1 MVQKK
6 KSPAKAQKKEK
17 DASKKP
23 PAPAKTKKKDSALTT
38 DSQNSLGKKFTCHS
52 CATKFYDLNRPT
64 KICPKCGADQSL
76 KPTTK
81 QRGKAPKVS
90 EYDIAED
97 EITDVAEELIEEGEE
112 LEIEEEPVID
122 EEEVWN
128 L

>member
-17 DASKKP
+17 EPTKKQAIQTKSKKKEP
-23 PAPAKTKKKDSALTT
+23 TQNTEP
-38 DSQNSLGKKFTCHS
+38 QNSLGKKFTCHS
-52 CATKFYDLNRPT
+52 CGTKFYDLNKPN

-81 QRGKAPKVS
+81 QRGKAAKVS

-97 EITDVAEELIEEGEE
+97 EITDVAEELIGESEE
-112 LEIEEEPVID
+112 LELEDEPVLD
-122 EEEVWN
+122 EEEV
-128 L
+128 

>member
-17 DASKKP
+17 EAPKKQATPAKSKKKE
-23 PAPAKTKKKDSALTT
+23 PAQSP

-52 CATKFYDLNRPT
+52 CGTKFYDLNRPT

-81 QRGKAPKVS
+81 QRGKASKVS

-112 LEIEEEPVID
+112 LELEEEPVID
-122 EEEVWN
+122 EEEV
-128 L
+128 